1 MSPTNLSFVV
11 VICHGSYHT
20 PQPYQPF
27 LAALE
32 ESGIEAHC
40 PQLPSSDLHKMNV
53 GDVSEP
59 DYDREPPPN
68 GYPQPADDVKV
79 VRKILD
85 HLIVDTNKHV
95 LLLGHSSGAFTAT
108 MAAIPELQAHMR
120 KRKGAGGG
128 IIGIFYECGFLIPV
142 GESVHSFF
150 QPKDGS
156 AAVIP
161 PYCQF
166 HKFKEANHVG
176 FQKHG
181 FKGVAS
187 AKNGAQYF
195 FNGLDEATANHYEK
209 TLTASPP
216 FTTVLDND
224 PYTAIPCAYLITED
238 DLALPATYQE
248 SMLNMQVS
256 RPGAKPFAPLDLD

>member
-1 MSPTNLSFVV
+1 MDALHVGSLILCLDEAPGQDLRRITRGSVLAYGGFQATVLADRGPSEREARQRLHLGSQARACLLHYKVRPFPSCCLKNTTGHQYRTDKMSPTNLSFVV

-166 HKFKEANHVG
+166 HVG
-176 FQKHG
+176 
-181 FKGVAS
+181 
-187 AKNGAQYF
+187 
-195 FNGLDEATANHYEK
+195 
-209 TLTASPP
+209 
-216 FTTVLDND
+216 
-224 PYTAIPCAYLITED
+224 
-238 DLALPATYQE
+238 
-248 SMLNMQVS
+248 
-256 RPGAKPFAPLDLD
+256 